1 MYMAQFSG
9 SYFVIN
15 IKIIKRK
22 HLSEYILLEDLLSI
36 GSKQQE
42 MHLLILY
49 TFTDMNTNGKYKLEK
64 RRI

>member
-1 MYMAQFSG
+1 M
-9 SYFVIN
+9 
-15 IKIIKRK
+15 

-36 GSKQQE
+36 DSKQQE
-42 MHLLILY
+42 MHLLIFH